1 MKRFLLLIIS
11 IALSITN
18 YSQSIKIDLK
28 NKRLLNKELSFVSE
42 SNYTTSIFIDSAY
55 VGKMIYDGQVD
66 SLSVYANNIRI
77 SLEFVFPADLL
88 EWNQQISSIID
99 SEIKKQYLIK
109 LESDRDFSKNRNKNP
124 NFYKNVQSLLNN
136 NHQVNSNGKIITTV
150 EYENAVAAEKVVEL
164 ENRMKYQS
172 QLSGST
178 WDIYSQPLNE
188 VKSNSTIEL
197 TKDDYLKISSHF
209 MRKSAKTRTVAKIV
223 TIAGAVVIVLVP
235 TFIVIG
241 AVVSSSSII
250 FDFVSDSQLEKSAY
264 YLEKSS
270 NSFE

>member
-28 NKRLLNKELSFVSE
+28 NKKLLNKELSFVSE

-109 LESDRDFSKNRNKNP
+109 LESDKDFSKNRNKNP
-124 NFYKNVQSLLNN
+124 NFYKNN
-136 NHQVNSNGKIITTV
+136 I
-150 EYENAVAAEKVVEL
+150 A
-164 ENRMKYQS
+164 
-172 QLSGST
+172 ST
-178 WDIYSQPLNE
+178 WSVYSQPLNE

>member
-1 MKRFLLLIIS
+1 MKWFLLLIIS

-77 SLEFVFPADLL
+77 SLEFVFPSDLL

-109 LESDRDFSKNRNKNP
+109 LESDKDFSKNRNKNP
-124 NFYKNVQSLLNN
+124 NFYKNNIV
-136 NHQVNSNGKIITTV
+136 
-150 EYENAVAAEKVVEL
+150 
-164 ENRMKYQS
+164 
-172 QLSGST
+172 ST
-178 WDIYSQPLNE
+178 WSVYSEPLNE

-197 TKDDYLKISSHF
+197 TKNDYLKISSHF
-209 MRKSAKTRTVAKIV
+209 MKNSSILRTVAKVV
-223 TIAGAVVIVLVP
+223 TITGAVVMVLIP
-235 TFIVIG
+235 PYIILG

-250 FDFVSDSQLEKSAY
+250 FDFVSDSQLKKSAY

-270 NSFE
+270 NTFE